1 MEVIK
6 MQQAKKEIEDLFS
19 VKFNRINGL
28 ILGRKIEEWEKV
40 VISSICYNNKV
51 DYFIRNY
58 SVEIFTRK

>member
-1 MEVIK
+1 

-28 ILGRKIEEWEKV
+28 ILDRKIEEWEKV

>member
-1 MEVIK
+1 

-28 ILGRKIEEWEKV
+28 TLNRKIEEWEKV
-40 VISSICYNNKV
+40 VISSICHNNKV
-51 DYFIRNY
+51 DYCIRNY

>member
-1 MEVIK
+1 

-28 ILGRKIEEWEKV
+28 TLNRKIEEWEKIV
-40 VISSICYNNKV
+40 VTSICWNNKV
-51 DYFIRNY
+51 DFSIRNY

>member
-1 MEVIK
+1 

>member
-1 MEVIK
+1 
-6 MQQAKKEIEDLFS
+6 MQQAKKEIEALFS

-28 ILGRKIEEWEKV
+28 ILNRKIEEWEKV